1 MATTTT
7 PNYEI
12 DYNDERLTSV
22 TAEQNQALTENEQLY
37 GGMIDQ
43 VDGQYQGL
51 IDSSK
56 EWADKQTELQN
67 QQTDFAIQQIEQQK
81 AQTYKDYVKEQSG
94 AYVDW
99 QKQSNQYGA
108 NAEQM
113 AASGLT
119 NTGYSE
125 SSQVS
130 MYNTYQNRVMTARE
144 SYQQAVQNY
153 NNSITEA
160 RLQNNSIL
168 AEIAYQAQ
176 QEQLQL
182 ALDAFQ
188 YKNNLILESADKKL
202 QIKQMYHQQWMD
214 VLNQMNTENA
224 LAEDVR
230 QFNEN
235 IAFQEKE
242 NALDRQHDLNI
253 QRINQ
258 EFEEKMAEIN
268 QGYELALINART
280 AAEKELIEEQHKKDM
295 EKLAQQHA
303 NALALAD
310 KELENEKALWD
321 HKNKSDSGGGGVNE
335 KPATAVQN
343 LGNKVS
349 SFITG
354 NSNKQNNNA
363 PFDGATINQDSV
375 MALGYGPLSATKL
388 ASMVASGKISY
399 SIKKGQVYFRS
410 NGTLAAGQAALNK
423 YTWLK

>member
-1 MATTTT
+1 MANTTT

-12 DYNDERLTSV
+12 DYNDDRLTSV
-22 TAEQNQALTENEQLY
+22 KTEQNQALTENEQLY

-81 AQTYKDYVKEQSG
+81 GQTYKDYVKEQSG

-113 AASGLT
+113 AATGMT
-119 NTGYSE
+119 NTGFSE

-130 MYNTYQNRVMTARE
+130 MYNTYQNRIMTARE
-144 SYQQAVQNY
+144 SYQQAVVNY

-176 QEQLQL
+176 QEQLKL

-202 QIKQMYHQQWMD
+202 QINQMYHQQWMD
-214 VLNQMNTENA
+214 VLGQINTENA

-235 IAFQEKE
+235 IAFQTEQKE
-242 NALDRQHDLNI
+242 LDRAHDLKV
-253 QRINQ
+253 QEINNN
-258 EFEEKMAEIN
+258 FEEKMAEIK

-280 AAEKELIEEQHKKDM
+280 EAEKTLIKEQHEKDM
-295 EKLAQQHA
+295 EKLNQQHQ

-321 HKNKSDSGGGGVNE
+321 HKNKDSGGGIIQKTNTSNV
-335 KPATAVQN
+335 KAAPKAVA
-343 LGNKVS
+343 KW
-349 SFITG
+349 ITG
-354 NSNKQNNNA
+354 NNNSKSNE
-363 PFDGATINQDSV
+363 PFGGATINQNSV
-375 MALGYGPLSATKL
+375 MALGYGPLSASKL
-388 ASMVASGKISY
+388 ASMVASGQLTYTKQN
-399 SIKKGQVYFRS
+399 GQVYFRS
-410 NGTLAAGQAALNK
+410 NGRLAAGQAALNK
-423 YTWLK
+423 YTWIK

>member
-12 DYNDERLTSV
+12 DYNDDRLTSV
-22 TAEQNQALTENEQLY
+22 KTEQNQALTENEQLY

-81 AQTYKDYVKEQSG
+81 GQTYKDYVKEQSG

-235 IAFQEKE
+235 LAFQEKE
-242 NALDRQHDLNI
+242 NVLDRQHDLKVQEI
-253 QRINQ
+253 EQKFEREMAAINQ
-258 EFEEKMAEIN
+258 EYKLAYLKAE
-268 QGYELALINART
+268 T
-280 AAEKELIEEQHKKDM
+280 AAEKELLDKKHQQ
-295 EKLAQQHA
+295 ELAKLAKQQEYE
-303 NALALAD
+303 LAQLD
-310 KELENEKALWD
+310 KELANDKELLRYENSLKT
-321 HKNKSDSGGGGVNE
+321 SSSSGGSSGGS
-335 KPATAVQN
+335 ATNQKTKTAATQA
-343 LGNKVS
+343 L
-349 SFITG
+349 ITG
-354 NSNKQNNNA
+354 ANV
-363 PFDGATINQDSV
+363 ATPKTYNDYPVNRDSLIK
-375 MALGYGPLSATKL
+375 LGLVTASSATL
-388 ASMVASGKISY
+388 AKMVADGRLDYYIHG
-399 SIKKGQVYFRS
+399 GQVYFKS
-410 NGTLAAGQAALNK
+410 NGSLAAGQAALDK
-423 YTWLK
+423 YTLIK